1 MNESFDQLERMTK
14 KEQNKNKK
22 DLKRKNWIWGISVF
36 GKSANQPRKKMQD
49 YLGEGDRNIMV
60 SKTIYKARG
69 MTLDIK
75 SGNKTTLSVTI
86 PGQWGF
92 GAHVY

>member
-1 MNESFDQLERMTK
+1 
-14 KEQNKNKK
+14 
-22 DLKRKNWIWGISVF
+22 
-36 GKSANQPRKKMQD
+36 MQD

-69 MTLDIK
+69 VTLDIK

-86 PGQWGF
+86 PGQ
-92 GAHVY
+92 